1 MLWDLSIAWGV
12 KVRCLLDRPLVEQ
25 NSYTYNRAVL
35 LPPTRSIEEK
45 LKDLIHGKP
54 DLVRDKKDDIQ
65 YNIEFPLKLLLA
77 FLEDLDGLRMDTK
90 YLFGSA
96 EAAFHIYVSVFFF
109 FFWAHVWGAKRLPF
123 MHCLWTVT
131 VTLD

>member
-1 MLWDLSIAWGV
+1 M
-12 KVRCLLDRPLVEQ
+12 
-25 NSYTYNRAVL
+25 L

-109 FFWAHVWGAKRLPF
+109 FFGHTFEEQNGYHSCIVYEQ
-123 MHCLWTVT
+123 
-131 VTLD
+131 